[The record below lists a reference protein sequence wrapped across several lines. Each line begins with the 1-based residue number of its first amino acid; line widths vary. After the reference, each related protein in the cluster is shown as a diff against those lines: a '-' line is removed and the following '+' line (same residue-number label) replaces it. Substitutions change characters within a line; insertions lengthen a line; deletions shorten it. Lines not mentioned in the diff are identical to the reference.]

1 MVFAIFAILSLT
13 SISNSSPL
21 LIGEPK
27 ETANLRLPPGTKER
41 LDGLIVLKSS
51 KGPLS
56 VIGVFEKPF
65 SFPKKIY
72 TQSSISAEANKSGMR
87 IISRYI
93 SLLISIIS
101 ASANLPFCGIEYDQI
116 VTFLLPALTS
126 TNEAEED
133 FELRTNNSELP
144 FELKSS
150 G

>member
-1 MVFAIFAILSLT
+1 MFLIFAILSLT

-27 ETANLRLPPGTKER
+27 ETANLRLPPDTRER

-56 VIGVFEKPF
+56 VTGISEKPF
-65 SFPKKIY
+65 SFPRKIY
-72 TQSSISAEANKSGMR
+72 TQSCISADAYKSGIR
-87 IISRYI
+87 IISGYI
-93 SLLISIIS
+93 SLLISTIS
-101 ASANLPFCGIEYDQI
+101 ASANLPFLGIEYDQI
-116 VTFLLPALTS
+116 VTFLLSALIS

-133 FELRTNNSELP
+133 FELRTNNSEFP
-144 FELKSS
+144 FELRSN